1 MGDVTEKKNGNLRK
15 SKWDWQTI
23 ENLIL
28 AGKTNREICDMPE
41 FKGLSYEYL
50 KNRAAK
56 LGLHSKREE
65 VKIIAAGG
73 VNSSIAERRTEGI
86 EKHHVFT
93 FEQLDKMRKAILEH
107 KVKGSVKDL
116 KEMMGLFQSYIDAA
130 EQSYGLKGQDMDQR
144 SISLNA
150 MVSLHVR
157 PPQKDET
164 PIITG
169 NIIVEEVR
177 DTTGTQENRLESI
190 EAGAESGGS
199 DPDSTAEG

>member
-1 MGDVTEKKNGNLRK
+1 VRK
-15 SKWDWQTI
+15 SKWDWTTI

-56 LGLHSKREE
+56 FGFHSKREE

-116 KEMMGLFQSYIDAA
+116 KEMMSLFQSYIDAA

-144 SISLNA
+144 AISLNA
-150 MVSLHVR
+150 MVSLHIK
-157 PPQKDET
+157 PPERDFGPT
-164 PIITG
+164 ITG
-169 NIIVEEVR
+169 NMVVEEVR
-177 DTTGTQENRLESI
+177 DTTERVEKLVDGGHRQSV
-190 EAGAESGGS
+190 ESGSVGG
-199 DPDSTAEG
+199 DAEEFIGNERSR

>member
-1 MGDVTEKKNGNLRK
+1 MGNSAKRKNGNIRGA
-15 SKWDWQTI
+15 KWDWVKI

-28 AGKTNREICDMPE
+28 SGKSNREILEMPE
-41 FKGLSYEYL
+41 FEGMSYDYL

-56 LGLHSKREE
+56 FGLHRKKEE
-65 VKIIAAGG
+65 IKLIASGG
-73 VNSSIAERRTEGI
+73 VNRNIAEQRTEGI

-93 FEQLDKMRKAILEH
+93 FQQLEKMRGAILEH
-107 KVKGSVKDL
+107 KVKGTVKDL
-116 KEMMGLFQSYIDAA
+116 REMMGLFQSYIDAA

-144 SISLNA
+144 AISLNA

-164 PIITG
+164 PVVTG

-177 DTTGTQENRLESI
+177 DMTGTI
-190 EAGAESGGS
+190 EAGAEIGGS
-199 DPDSTAEG
+199 DPDSGAEG

>member
-1 MGDVTEKKNGNLRK
+1 MGDITEKKKGNLRK
-15 SKWDWQTI
+15 SKWDWTTI

-65 VKIIAAGG
+65 VKVLAAGG

-116 KEMMGLFQSYIDAA
+116 REMMSLFQSYIDAA

-144 SISLNA
+144 AISLNA
-150 MVSLHVR
+150 MVSLHIK
-157 PPQKDET
+157 PPARDFG
-164 PIITG
+164 PNITG
-169 NIIVEEVR
+169 NMVVEEVR
-177 DTTGTQENRLESI
+177 DMTGTLGNGLESI

-199 DPDSTAEG
+199 DPDSGAEG

>member
-1 MGDVTEKKNGNLRK
+1 MGNVTEKKKSNVRK

-86 EKHHVFT
+86 EKHHIFT
-93 FEQLDKMRKAILEH
+93 FEQLNKMRTAILEH

-116 KEMMGLFQSYIDAA
+116 REMMSLFQSYIDAA

-144 SISLNA
+144 AISLNA
-150 MVSLHVR
+150 MVSLHIK
-157 PPQKDET
+157 PPERDIG
-164 PIITG
+164 PIVAG
-169 NIIVEEVR
+169 NMVVEEVR
-177 DTTGTQENRLESI
+177 DMTGTLENRLESI

-199 DPDSTAEG
+199 DPVPAAEG